1 LGSSGFD
8 PSEEAEQFEQ
18 HTKKV
23 VYDGIIKYYQE
34 VLGKDLPMETEPE
47 SSDFTL
53 VAGQLTFLLSIESE
67 NNTDFIEKFQNLDD
81 EPRNELTK
89 LA

>member
-1 LGSSGFD
+1 
-8 PSEEAEQFEQ
+8 
-18 HTKKV
+18 
-23 VYDGIIKYYQE
+23 
-34 VLGKDLPMETEPE
+34 METEPE

-89 LA
+89 LAQMYMVNDSISEVDSDFGGMGV